1 MYKTI
6 MQAKKYSLTEA
17 RRLLSSFVAT
27 VFLSACA
34 STEPN
39 NHEDQHYIDQSEV
52 NTSSADCVVL
62 IHGLWRSAFA
72 MRSIENSLNEA
83 GYQTV
88 NISYPS
94 TSLPIETIADD
105 YVGPAISECRSLS
118 DRTHIVTHS
127 MGGIV
132 ARAYLQNNRLP
143 EGGKLVMLSPPN
155 RGSELSMWLHEHSWF
170 HFFVGTAAAT
180 LHSDDNGIVP
190 ELSEIPEPTGVIAG
204 YREWSLWPQSW
215 LPAPNDGMVSVE
227 SMVLEG
233 MDDFVLINTGHAMMR
248 YRDDVQNQ
256 IIAFLR
262 NGQFDHIPVT
272 EDLTTPLPE
281 PYTSANASQSH

>member
-1 MYKTI
+1 
-6 MQAKKYSLTEA
+6 
-17 RRLLSSFVAT
+17 
-27 VFLSACA
+27 
-34 STEPN
+34 
-39 NHEDQHYIDQSEV
+39 
-52 NTSSADCVVL
+52 
-62 IHGLWRSAFA
+62 
-72 MRSIENSLNEA
+72 
-83 GYQTV
+83 
-88 NISYPS
+88 
-94 TSLPIETIADD
+94 
-105 YVGPAISECRSLS
+105 
-118 DRTHIVTHS
+118 
-127 MGGIV
+127 
-132 ARAYLQNNRLP
+132 
-143 EGGKLVMLSPPN
+143 MLSPPN